1 MVLPETPEEALS
13 VDACSTLVLRPT
25 TTRVIKSVIAA
36 GRIVCVLDNGVVEAY
51 RYGLSEQ
58 VRQTLSNDQQQ
69 QALNSTRRRIA
80 DSKSLRKM
88 KEYSVK
94 SSIELKKLT
103 TKLDA
108 EITRFVLDEIPSF
121 TGDGTYATSRSN
133 SPSERTKVST
143 NPLVLKNAAKLES
156 NPETS
161 STGNNSI
168 HAPIAPL
175 QEASSSRSNSP
186 RPKGQQLI
194 VLVDKDVSPFTVLPR
209 IPLAAAALQRS
220 SGRTAY
226 KVDLSSFIL
235 LAFA

>member
-13 VDACSTLVLRPT
+13 IDACSTLVLRPT
-25 TTRVIKSVIAA
+25 TTRVIRTVITA

-80 DSKSLRKM
+80 DSMPLRKM
-88 KEYSVK
+88 REYSAK
-94 SSIELKKLT
+94 GSIELKKLT

-121 TGDGTYATSRSN
+121 SGGGSYATSNVNASA
-133 SPSERTKVST
+133 
-143 NPLVLKNAAKLES
+143 LKSAAKQ
-156 NPETS
+156 ETS
-161 STGNNSI
+161 SCTS
-168 HAPIAPL
+168 AVAPL
-175 QEASSSRSNSP
+175 GEASDSRSNSP

-194 VLVDKDVSPFTVLPR
+194 ILVDKDVSPFTVLPR
-209 IPLAAAALQRS
+209 IPLAAFQHP
-220 SGRTAY
+220 SGRTTY
-226 KVDLSSFIL
+226 KVDLNNT
-235 LAFA
+235 FATELFLMLPSIYRMCWMLRD